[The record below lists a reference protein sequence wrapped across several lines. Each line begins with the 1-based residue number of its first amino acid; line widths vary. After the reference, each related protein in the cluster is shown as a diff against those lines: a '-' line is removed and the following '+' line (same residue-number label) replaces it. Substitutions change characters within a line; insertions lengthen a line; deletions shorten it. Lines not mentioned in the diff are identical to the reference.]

1 MEEDADNLLEK
12 LCSGDTESA
21 ERVFRAYEPY
31 LRGVV
36 RRQLSPE
43 FRAKFDSV
51 DVVQSVWVDL
61 LKGFRHS
68 GWKFPDREHLKA
80 FLVTATR
87 HRLLDRVRR
96 HRVELRREEPAE
108 GSSLKATMPSP
119 QPRPSQVMQA
129 NELWDRILAASQPA
143 HQEILELKRQGL
155 SVAEIARRTSWHQDS
170 IHRILRNLASRLALR
185 A

>member
-1 MEEDADNLLEK
+1 MKESSDTLLEK
-12 LCSGDTESA
+12 LCSGDAASA
-21 ERVFRAYEPY
+21 EKVFRAYEPY

-43 FRAKFDSV
+43 LRSKFDST

-61 LKGFRHS
+61 LQGFRES
-68 GWKFPDREHLKA
+68 GWKFPQRKHLRA

-87 HRLLDRVRR
+87 HRLLDRAR
-96 HRVELRREEPAE
+96 HHRISLRREEPARP
-108 GSSLKATMPSP
+108 SQKLAIPSP
-119 QPRPSQVMQA
+119 QPRPSQVIEA
-129 NELWDRILAASQPA
+129 DELWQRILAVCPPA
-143 HQEILELKRQGL
+143 HHEILQLKRQGL
-155 SVAEIARRTSWHQDS
+155 SVAEIAQRTSWHEDS